1 MTSQTQVC
9 AVVIASF
16 SEDGDLLPGCF
27 RWGDGRDYSIEK
39 VLDVR
44 QAAAMKAGD
53 QSDRKTVQINRH
65 QSYLFLR
72 EVQTS
77 GGKP

>member
-16 SEDGDLLPGCF
+16 SEDGDLLPGRF
-27 RWGDGRDYSIEK
+27 RWGDGREYSIEK

-44 QAAAMKAGD
+44 PTATMKAGG
-53 QSDRKTVQINRH
+53 QSDR
-65 QSYLFLR
+65 
-72 EVQTS
+72 
-77 GGKP
+77 